1 MTSHVSTHIDALG
14 HIGIGDTLYGGASAN
29 ESVSDGGLSHG
40 GIEQTPPF
48 ITRAVLIDVAAY
60 KGVDRLDAGYAIQAA
75 DLEGAL
81 QAQGVDVS
89 EGIIVLIHTGSDDTF
104 LNSPEA
110 HAASSPGLSLDA
122 GRWLSRH
129 RVVAV
134 GADNH
139 ALEVQPGEVDGV
151 LFPVHQHLLVN
162 QGIYIIENM
171 KLDELAE
178 RRVFESTLIM
188 LPTKFTGATGA
199 PVKDHRPALGRSHA
213 PSPRHHPRAVCR
225 HRQARRR
232 RHGGGVSS
240 QRYEAGSGRG
250 AESPA
255 ASLHG

>member
-1 MTSHVSTHIDALG
+1 MPGLQPPYELSMHVTTGQREELFTQGMGATNGIGVNLELIGMTSHVSTHIDALG

-104 LNSPEA
+104 LNSPDA

-122 GRWLSRH
+122 ARWLSRH

-199 PVKDHRPALGRSHA
+199 PVRIIALR
-213 PSPRHHPRAVCR
+213 
-225 HRQARRR
+225 
-232 RHGGGVSS
+232 
-240 QRYEAGSGRG
+240 
-250 AESPA
+250 
-255 ASLHG
+255 